1 MSRIDGDVVLVGS
14 VPFETAEDVFR
25 ACADGVGDLVS
36 CLPDGEVGYR
46 IEWINFLAAKLY
58 SEHPDLETISRPR
71 TPSGEDAWA
80 PTGYEEHWLFR
91 VRPGLDS
98 IRFDDLG
105 YARAARDSYA
115 TFRSLRDEGVI
126 RPGVR
131 FQVSLPPT
139 EGAVRWFVTTHEDF
153 VILCDAYREAMIREV
168 ATIQSD
174 IPPEDLLIQWDVCF
188 EVLAVAT
195 GDQREGLSPFDVPG
209 DPFDRYLEDIM
220 TLSEPIAN
228 DVPLGLH
235 LCYGDLLHRHM
246 VEPQDLGVCVR
257 MANELVAAIPR
268 LVDYVH
274 MPVPRSRN
282 DRSYFQPL
290 EGLAIGDTKLYLG
303 LIHHTGGVDAALN
316 RLAAARRYASGFGIA
331 TECGLGRRPPES
343 IPELLGIHRAV
354 AEKLS

>member
-1 MSRIDGDVVLVGS
+1 MLLIGS
-14 VPFETAEDVFR
+14 VPFETSEEVFR

-46 IEWINFLAAKLY
+46 KQWINFLAARLY
-58 SEHPDLETISRPR
+58 NEHPDLETISRPK
-71 TPSGEDAWA
+71 TPSGEEGWE
-80 PTGYEEHWLFR
+80 PTGYDEHWLFR
-91 VRPGLDS
+91 VRPGVTS

-115 TFRSLRDEGVI
+115 TFCSLRGEGVI
-126 RPGVR
+126 GPDVR

-139 EGAVRWFVTTHEDF
+139 EGGVRSFVTMHEDF
-153 VILCDAYREAMIREV
+153 VILCDAYREAMIREL
-168 ATIQSD
+168 AIIQSE
-174 IPPEDLLIQWDVCF
+174 IPAEDLLIQWDVCI

-209 DPFDRYLEDIM
+209 DPFDRYLEDV
-220 TLSEPIAN
+220 TTFSARIAN

-257 MANELVAAIPR
+257 MANESVAQIPR
-268 LVDYVH
+268 PIDYVH
-274 MPVPRSRN
+274 MPVPRSRD

-290 EGLAIGDTKLYLG
+290 EGLSIGDAKLYLG
-303 LIHHTGGVDAALN
+303 LVHHTGGVDAALN
-316 RLAAARRYASGFGIA
+316 RLATARRYASGFGIA

-343 IPELLGIHRAV
+343 IPELLATHRAV
-354 AEKLS
+354 AERLS